1 MRLLLVHHTASSNRY
16 AREDVPGLIRGSYA
30 THIGPDRS
38 WPDVAYNF
46 FVDRYGV
53 VWEGRSGSLAGP
65 VKPDATGGSQ
75 GFAQLCGFI
84 GDHQTEAPSDA
95 ARLSMITLLTA
106 IADTYGIDTTPGA
119 TTTFV
124 SRGSNRWPLDS
135 SVTATTIAGH
145 RDMSQSICPG
155 DAAYELVL
163 YVFPAEV
170 SAIRASRTVRR
181 LLVRSRRARLRRDL
195 QRRVPHRRGI
205 NAQLAAEYG
214 TNFFH
219 VQAYLVNLR
228 RGGQWLPLDSR
239 PPRPTGNAWPRSASL
254 YRCVP
259 RRPMC
264 T

>member
-1 MRLLLVHHTASSNRY
+1 
-16 AREDVPGLIRGSYA
+16 
-30 THIGPDRS
+30 
-38 WPDVAYNF
+38 
-46 FVDRYGV
+46 
-53 VWEGRSGSLAGP
+53 
-65 VKPDATGGSQ
+65 
-75 GFAQLCGFI
+75 
-84 GDHQTEAPSDA
+84 
-95 ARLSMITLLTA
+95 MITLLTA

-228 RGGQWLPLDSR
+228 AGGQWLPLDSR